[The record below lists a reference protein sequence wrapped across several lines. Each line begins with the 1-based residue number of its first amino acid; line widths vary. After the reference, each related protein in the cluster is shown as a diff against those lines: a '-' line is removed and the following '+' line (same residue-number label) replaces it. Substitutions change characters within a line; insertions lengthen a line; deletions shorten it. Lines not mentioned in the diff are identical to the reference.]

1 LHIQETIKAEP
12 KSANAHVILG
22 SILMVQDLTDQAI
35 TEYSK
40 AVELDPNNADAHYNL
55 GTAYLKTGQ
64 TNLGQIELN
73 RASELGSH

>member
-1 LHIQETIKAEP
+1 
-12 KSANAHVILG
+12 
-22 SILMVQDLTDQAI
+22 MVQDLTDQAI

-40 AVELDPNNADAHYNL
+40 AIELDPNNGDAHYNL